1 MPAARPSPGSTLLA
15 RGTLGNARVCSCTE
29 LLAAAQLALQSLSGC
44 LSARS
49 SGCRVF
55 TSQTS
60 PAPSAIS
67 HCQNANRAKR
77 QEFSAHSPRPA
88 ADSKPNWEI
97 EFVFFLF
104 GRAVEGLAGRFTFA
118 PRRHGVVD
126 QFTMLAL
133 LSMAKLLPAAVLGA
147 PAQPNDVVWFLL
159 ADGLESDANWKHS
172 AIRKAASRL

>member
-1 MPAARPSPGSTLLA
+1 MRVVGWLACSHVCCELA
-15 RGTLGNARVCSCTE
+15 RGQLQRVWAGLRALRKRVSQ
-29 LLAAAQLALQSLSGC
+29 LAACNMTFFG
-44 LSARS
+44 R
-49 SGCRVF
+49 F
-55 TSQTS
+55 TE
-60 PAPSAIS
+60 
-67 HCQNANRAKR
+67 RA
-77 QEFSAHSPRPA
+77 PRPPRIR
-88 ADSKPNWEI
+88 SRWEI

-104 GRAVEGLAGRFTFA
+104 GRALEGLAGRFTFA

-159 ADGLESDANWKHS
+159 ADGLESDANWKQDHS